1 MATTKSPTESVKQ
14 ITYLAGALKAPRI
27 TEAASRMADQ
37 ARDAGWSFED
47 YLAAVLEREV
57 SARNASGAEL
67 RIKAAG
73 FPARKTLEDF
83 DWDAQPAVRQQVAA
97 LASGG
102 FLLEAQ
108 NVVLLGPPGTGKTHL
123 ATALGIVAARH
134 GHRVLFA
141 TATDWV
147 TRLTDAHRQGLLPK
161 ELARLRRYGLIIVDE
176 VGYLPFEQDAADLFF
191 QLVSS
196 RYEHASLILTSNLPF
211 SGWGGVF
218 GDQAVAAAM
227 IDRIVHH
234 ADVLT
239 LKGASYR
246 LRGRGIDSLPSIRT
260 TTAETP
266 DYTAR
271 NRSLFKRRNRPV
283 LQRRRQVVGVFS
295 ACIAISPN
303 ASAAVRT
310 MSRNTERPAPKTER
324 RGCCEIAITE
334 ISPPLAFRVIAR
346 RCKGD
351 RHHRRRAPTL
361 TSGVD
366 TTGAESGHADVA
378 RRLSVASADT
388 PGQSAISALAISWFV
403 ECRHGARL
411 GVFRCQSQAILPD
424 VCGEPIHL
432 EDLALLRLTD
442 RDGEFADAHV
452 LYLSPFRSG
461 DRERVV
467 GDHALHESDVVDRD
481 LAAIQID
488 ATADQQNSG
497 DDDRDV
503 RLGVLVHVEHP
514 GEHDEHHR
522 PAHGDRHEDAALA
535 ETDVA
540 PFPRAGEHDEV
551 HHDDRG
557 EDHGAES
564 DVHRA

>member
-1 MATTKSPTESVKQ
+1 MSAKSNESVKQ

-27 TEAASRMADQ
+27 TEAAARMADQ

-83 DWDAQPAVRQQVAA
+83 DWDAQPTARQQIAA

-147 TRLTDAHRQGLLPK
+147 TRLTDAHRQGRLPQ

-176 VGYLPFEQDAADLFF
+176 VGYLPFEQDAANLFF

-260 TTAETP
+260 Q
-266 DYTAR
+266 D
-271 NRSLFKRRNRPV
+271 
-283 LQRRRQVVGVFS
+283 
-295 ACIAISPN
+295 
-303 ASAAVRT
+303 
-310 MSRNTERPAPKTER
+310 PA
-324 RGCCEIAITE
+324 
-334 ISPPLAFRVIAR
+334 
-346 RCKGD
+346 D
-351 RHHRRRAPTL
+351 
-361 TSGVD
+361 
-366 TTGAESGHADVA
+366 
-378 RRLSVASADT
+378 
-388 PGQSAISALAISWFV
+388 
-403 ECRHGARL
+403 
-411 GVFRCQSQAILPD
+411 
-424 VCGEPIHL
+424 
-432 EDLALLRLTD
+432 
-442 RDGEFADAHV
+442 
-452 LYLSPFRSG
+452 
-461 DRERVV
+461 
-467 GDHALHESDVVDRD
+467 
-481 LAAIQID
+481 
-488 ATADQQNSG
+488 
-497 DDDRDV
+497 
-503 RLGVLVHVEHP
+503 
-514 GEHDEHHR
+514 
-522 PAHGDRHEDAALA
+522 
-535 ETDVA
+535 
-540 PFPRAGEHDEV
+540 
-551 HHDDRG
+551 
-557 EDHGAES
+557 
-564 DVHRA
+564 